1 MSEEMEINW
10 IVVAVTFVVGAIAAY
25 LIFGSKKKKV
35 KSAKKADLPSADLLD
50 SNDKTTSEPSNSTET
65 KPGTF
70 SQIERLEK
78 PCKVEPRIIQF
89 SRTFSYL
96 LISRGFLSSRVLLD
110 DVINTQNII
119 KQYSG

>member
-1 MSEEMEINW
+1 MEINW

-50 SNDKTTSEPSNSTET
+50 SDDKATSESNVQNEA
-65 KPGTF
+65 GTF

-96 LISRGFLSSRVLLD
+96 LISRGFLSLRVLLD

>member
-25 LIFGSKKKKV
+25 LIFGSKKKTPAK
-35 KSAKKADLPSADLLD
+35 KKADLPSADLLD
-50 SNDKTTSEPSNSTET
+50 SDDKTTSEPSNSTET